1 MFNRL
6 LHARARQ
13 RPGARRALAR
23 ALTLVLCAA
32 AGPALPQ
39 PAPPAAGLQL
49 HRPSPDWRD
58 QVLYF
63 VLTDRFDDGNPANND
78 QGAGEFRAGSRAHYN
93 GGDLAGLQRRLG
105 YIQGLG
111 ATGVW
116 LTPPVLNQWWDGRA
130 QYGGYHGYWAAHLK
144 QVDPHL
150 GTLDDYR
157 ALSDALHRRGMT
169 LVQDIVVNHLGN
181 FFDHGSS
188 WRRDDPAASWAAHPQ
203 SRPMPRP
210 TQAPFDLNDP
220 RDAAQRRAGIYHW
233 TPDVRDYAVRE
244 QALNWQMS
252 GLDDL
257 NTENPVVRRALRD
270 SYGFWV
276 REVGVDAF
284 RVDTAF
290 YVPPAFF
297 DDFLHSRD
305 PAAPGIQQV
314 ARATGRRHFLSFG
327 EGFAIDKPFQT
338 RATRQ
343 IEAYATG
350 PGGRPRLDGMLNFPL
365 YGSLGAVMARG
376 AAPAELGHRITSLM
390 RQHRQPH
397 LMPSFVDNH
406 DVDRF
411 LAGGSEAALK
421 QALLAVL
428 TLPGIPVI
436 YYGTEQGFR
445 EPRAAMFAAGHA
457 SGGRDHFDT
466 TAPLY
471 RWLQRSIALRRDHP
485 VLSRG
490 RPTVLQADTAGPGVL
505 AWRMDPPTGA
515 AAHGQAP
522 LLVLMN
528 TAEHPALA
536 SGLPTGAQRRT
547 PLPVLYTLD
556 DSPGAASGAASGAS
570 SGAPSGT
577 ATSPA
582 FGTPAVTTTITT
594 VTTADDGRLSLV
606 LPASSA
612 LVLQLPTGP
621 ARLPAPHGRAYATA
635 PQLLGLQP
643 QAGSS
648 QVRVHGRATPG
659 QAVQV
664 VADSQLP
671 QAVATQADPQG
682 RWQAVLDSRRWVD
695 ARVAH
700 RVVAWS
706 PDSGLASPARTLRL
720 QRPWQP
726 VLQQDDPA
734 GDDHGP
740 AGSGLH
746 YRYPTDPSW
755 GPNRQMDL
763 RGLRVAAAGD
773 ALQLDL
779 PLHRITRSWNPAHG
793 FDHVAVT
800 VFIGDPR
807 REGGATV
814 MPLQDG
820 TLPGGMRWHWRL
832 RVHGWSNALFSADGA
847 SATSE
852 GTALS
857 PGAAVQV
864 DAARHTLRLTLP
876 GGLFGDVQG
885 LQLYVTTWDYDG
897 GYRALN
903 TEPGGHT
910 LGGGPGPKVMDDI
923 GPVSLPAPGR
933 PRPR

>member
-1 MFNRL
+1 MVTCFTAPGHRCRPRL
-6 LHARARQ
+6 LRQHALLLATTLGLAA
-13 RPGARRALAR
+13 GAWAPPLQALAQTQQAR
-23 ALTLVLCAA
+23 D
-32 AGPALPQ
+32 AGPL
-39 PAPPAAGLQL
+39 LL

-78 QGAGEFRAGSRAHYN
+78 QGAGEFKAGSRAHYN

-181 FFDHGSS
+181 FFGYEGG
-188 WRRDDPAASWAAHPQ
+188 WRRDDPAAHWAAHPQ

-210 TQAPFDLNDP
+210 TQPPFDLNDP
-220 RDAAQRRAGIYHW
+220 RDPVQRRAGIYHW

-270 SYGFWV
+270 SYGFWIS
-276 REVGVDAF
+276 EVGVDAF

-290 YVPPAFF
+290 YVPPGYF
-297 DDFLHSRD
+297 DDFLNSRD
-305 PAAPGIQQV
+305 PAAPGMRQV
-314 ARATGRRHFLSFG
+314 ARATGRQHFLSFG

-365 YGSLGAVMARG
+365 YGSLGSVMARG
-376 AAPAELGHRITSLM
+376 AAPAELAHRINSLM
-390 RQHRQPH
+390 RQHRNPH

-445 EPRAAMFAAGHA
+445 EPRAALFAAGYA
-457 SGGRDHFDT
+457 SGGRDRFDT
-466 TAPLY
+466 DAPLY

-505 AWRMDPPTGA
+505 AWRMDPPADTPA
-515 AAHGQAP
+515 VSQAP

-536 SGLPTGAQRRT
+536 SGLPTGAGART
-547 PLPVLYTLD
+547 ALPVLYTLD
-556 DSPGAASGAASGAS
+556 DPNPAEQ
-570 SGAPSGT
+570 AP
-577 ATSPA
+577 
-582 FGTPAVTTTITT
+582 TTIG
-594 VTTADDGRLSLV
+594 TADDGQLSLA
-606 LPASSA
+606 LPPRSA
-612 LVLQLPTGP
+612 LVLQLPLPGSAAGP
-621 ARLPAPHGRAYATA
+621 TQGHAHRRRPLPQARVQMQVQPAVQPLR
-635 PQLLGLQP
+635 PQVLRLQP
-643 QAGSS
+643 QAGGS
-648 QVRVHGRATPG
+648 QVQVRGRASPG

-664 VADSQLP
+664 VADGRLP
-671 QAVATQADPQG
+671 QAVATQADAQG
-682 RWQAVLDSRRWVD
+682 RWQAVLDSRSWVD
-695 ARVAH
+695 ARVPH
-700 RVVAWS
+700 RVVAWA
-706 PDSGLASPARTLRL
+706 PDSGWASPARTLRL

-726 VLQQDDPA
+726 LLQRGDPA

-755 GPNRQMDL
+755 GPHRQMDL

-773 ALQLDL
+773 ALQLEL
-779 PLHRITRSWNPAHG
+779 PLHRITRSWNPANG

-800 VFIGDPR
+800 VFIGDPQR
-807 REGGATV
+807 DGGSTV

-820 TLPGGMRWHWRL
+820 PLPGGMRWHWRL
-832 RVHGWSNALFSADGA
+832 RVHGWSNALFSAEGA
-847 SATSE
+847 SATAE

-857 PGAAVQV
+857 PGAAIDV
-864 DAARHTLRLTLP
+864 DRARHVLRLTLP
-876 GGLFGDVQG
+876 GGLFGQVAG

-903 TEPGGHT
+903 AQPGGHT

-923 GPVSLPAPGR
+923 GPVTLPAPR
-933 PRPR
+933 